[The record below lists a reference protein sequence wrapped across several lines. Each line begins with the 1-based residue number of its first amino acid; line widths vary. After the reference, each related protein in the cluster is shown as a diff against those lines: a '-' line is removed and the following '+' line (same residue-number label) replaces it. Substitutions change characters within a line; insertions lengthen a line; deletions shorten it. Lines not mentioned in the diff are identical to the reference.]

1 MKYRYFLI
9 LLITIIIG
17 ISFADTTFV
26 TVGSPLFMNS
36 IPFWGA
42 NYDGFRFQILYLQNE
57 INHWGHIIAFGLS
70 STSDQPSYFYN
81 VKVMLCHTSVNQLY
95 TEFNDN
101 YAGNTPVIIL
111 EKDSLLVGTGQNLTW
126 YYFPAS
132 FDYNNIDNLLL
143 EITWRGDAGST
154 VRFWR
159 NPNGSL
165 RRCYAPSD
173 TAKSGSVD
181 NVNAYYANIGFVE
194 TSIVEV
200 PGIIKPNFT
209 IEPSIGCGPFHI
221 KYSGQNYQKA
231 EVEILDVCGRLVKR
245 LEPMKSGTNQEATWY
260 PENRSEGIYFCQIIA
275 NGYTATHSLKLLH

>member
-9 LLITIIIG
+9 LLVTMIIG

-42 NYDGFRFQILYLQNE
+42 TYDGFRFQILYLQNE
-57 INHWGHIIAFGLS
+57 INHSGHIIAFGLS

-81 VKVMLCHTSVNQLY
+81 VKVMLCHTSVAQLY

-111 EKDSLLVGTGQNLTW
+111 EKDSLLVGTGQNQAW

-143 EITWRGDAGST
+143 EITWRGDAGRT

-159 NPNGSL
+159 NPNGTL
-165 RRCYAPSD
+165 RRCFATSD
-173 TAKSGSVD
+173 TAKSGSID

-194 TSIVEV
+194 TGVVEG
-200 PGIIKPNFT
+200 PSIIKPTIT
-209 IEPSIGCGPFHI
+209 IEPSIGEGPFHI
-221 KYSGQNYQKA
+221 KYSGRDLGNGR
-231 EVEILDVCGRLVKR
+231 VEILDICGRLIKR
-245 LEPMKSGTNQEATWY
+245 LEPMKSGNNHVVTWY
-260 PENRSEGIYFCQIIA
+260 PENTSEGIYFCRVSA
-275 NGYTATHSLKLLH
+275 NDYRFIQSLKLLH

>member
-1 MKYRYFLI
+1 MKYRHILI
-9 LLITIIIG
+9 LLVVIIIG

-26 TVGSPLFMNS
+26 TVGSPFRMNA
-36 IPFWGA
+36 IPFWGLNFDA
-42 NYDGFRFQILYLQNE
+42 FRFQVLYLQSE
-57 INHWGHIIAFGLS
+57 INHSGRIGAFGLC
-70 STSDQPSYFYN
+70 STTNQPSSFYN
-81 VKVMLCHTSVNQLY
+81 VKVMLCHTSVTQLY

-126 YYFPAS
+126 YYFPAD
-132 FDYNNIDNLLL
+132 FDYNNTDNLLL
-143 EITWRGDAGST
+143 EISWRGDAGST
-154 VRFWR
+154 VNFWR

-194 TSIVEV
+194 TGIVET
-200 PGIIKPNFT
+200 PSIIKPTFT

-221 KYSGQNYQKA
+221 KYSGQDLEKIK
-231 EVEILDVCGRLVKR
+231 VEILDICGRLVKR
-245 LEPMKSGTNQEATWY
+245 LELVKSGNNHETTWH
-260 PENRSEGIYFCQIIA
+260 PENTSEGIYFCRVIA
-275 NGYTATHSLKLLH
+275 NGYATIHGLKLLR